1 MNYVR
6 REFIQG
12 APVSKNYYQHS
23 PSALNLFAA
32 QPSMFV
38 LEKILGLKQPVGAVA
53 HRGTAIEDGV
63 AHGLKDPKASDADSI
78 KIAQAKFDL
87 LTAMSGDARREKYR
101 ADIPDMVTT
110 ALDELRPYGVP
121 TDTQGFIT
129 WQPEGL
135 RLPIVGYFDFKWED
149 KGIIVDLKTT
159 DRMPSEIKIAH
170 ARQVSLYAM
179 SDNQEGRLT
188 YTTPKKVQTLRL
200 ENIREHRQALLNIA
214 RKVEN
219 FLALSEDPA
228 FFTQVTAPDLDS
240 FYWSS
245 PAARQLAFDHWG
257 V

>member
-12 APVSKNYYQHS
+12 APVSQNYIQHS

-53 HRGTAIEDGV
+53 HRGVAIEDGV

-121 TDTQGFIT
+121 TETQGFIT

-135 RLPIVGYFDFKWED
+135 RLPIVGYSDFMWAD

-159 DRMPSEIKIAH
+159 DRMPSEIKVGH
-170 ARQVSLYAM
+170 ARQVSLY
-179 SDNQEGRLT
+179 SGDNHEGRLC
-188 YTTPKKVQTLRL
+188 YVTPKKVQVLQL
-200 ENIREHRQALLNIA
+200 ENIREHRQALFNIA
-214 RKVEN
+214 KKVEN

-228 FFTQVTAPDLDS
+228 FFTTIVAPDLDS
-240 FYWSS
+240 FYWTN
-245 PAARQLAFDHWG
+245 PIARQLAFEHFG